1 MTGPEHRRRAVRAA
15 RGARRAAA
23 GFTLIEVVVALAI
36 VVLGLAAV
44 LGALSSSASAIMYL
58 RDKTFA
64 QWVALNQIAT
74 VRLTAQQQNQPPQT
88 GDTNGDVDLAGR
100 KWHWLQKVTPAEVPG
115 MVRIDVSVRPT
126 DVKGDDQHG
135 WYTTV
140 TGMYSDALAQAR
152 GDSPAWGQGAGP
164 VAQAAA
170 GAQGATFQLQDSSS
184 SSSSSSDSSTPGDGS
199 APGSSSSTSSPGGLQ

>member
-1 MTGPEHRRRAVRAA
+1 MTGPEHRRRARAA
-15 RGARRAAA
+15 PAARRAAS

-44 LGALSSSASAIMYL
+44 LGALSSSASAVMYL

-64 QWVALNQIAT
+64 QWVGLNQIAT

-88 GDTNGDVDLAGR
+88 GDSNGDVDLAGR
-100 KWHWLQKVTPAEVPG
+100 KWHWLQKITPTEVQG

-126 DVKGDDQHG
+126 DVKGDDEHG

-140 TGMYSDALAQAR
+140 SGMYSDALAQAR
-152 GDSPAWGQGAGP
+152 GDAPTWGQGAGP
-164 VAQAAA
+164 A
-170 GAQGATFQLQDSSS
+170 GQPAGGARAPAFQMQVPSPSSSSPTDSFSSGDGSSS
-184 SSSSSSDSSTPGDGS
+184 SSSSSNS
-199 APGSSSSTSSPGGLQ
+199 SSPGGLL